1 MSVEEFSP
9 ILQELTRNPVAFLGG
24 FAAGL
29 LRLNLSEDPVKTWL
43 NQQGVAPE
51 ASPSS
56 DPKTGG
62 SSNGPQSIT
71 ID

>member
-29 LRLNLSEDPVKTWL
+29 LRLNLGDDPVKSWL
-43 NQQGVAPE
+43 QKQGEVVN
-51 ASPSS
+51 SS
-56 DPKTGG
+56 TPAE
-62 SSNGPQSIT
+62 SSNGTAKGPQSIT